1 MPPGALAQGL
11 QHRLANSPVCVVL
24 IKPGPTD
31 TPMTAALKSRGA
43 PLAPAEDVAAAIVRG
58 IIEGEDTALIAYATW
73 GDGTSITWGDGTD
86 LKWGNQ

>member
-1 MPPGALAQGL
+1 
-11 QHRLANSPVCVVL
+11 VVL

-58 IIEGEDTALIAYATW
+58 IAARRRVVYAPAKWSLIMMVIRHLPWAVFRRM
-73 GDGTSITWGDGTD
+73 DI
-86 LKWGNQ
+86 